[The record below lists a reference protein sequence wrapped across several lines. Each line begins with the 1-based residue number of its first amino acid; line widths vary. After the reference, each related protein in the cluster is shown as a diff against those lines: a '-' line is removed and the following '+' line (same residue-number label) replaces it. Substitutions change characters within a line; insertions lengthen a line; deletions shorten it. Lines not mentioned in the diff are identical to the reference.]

1 MEYPAED
8 EVDYDDSSIHS
19 KEAISDSL
27 GTREGSMGTKRHSVS
42 GKAVITTKPWNASDN
57 RLDLER
63 RLVSSHNQIIKVW
76 PDVSILVTRLT

>member
-1 MEYPAED
+1 MKYPPED

-19 KEAISDSL
+19 IEATSDSP

-42 GKAVITTKPWNASDN
+42 GKAVITTKPWNASDD

-63 RLVSSHNQIIKVW
+63 RRVSSHNQIIKVW
-76 PDVSILVTRLT
+76 TDILIFVTRLT